1 MLALPEA
8 LVATPWGRFWDNLG
22 TSQVLL
28 GDNLDCLWTN
38 WWLPV
43 DYLGL
48 LWDHLGNIS
57 GLIRDYFGTFR
68 GEVGLSAVCDVD
80 KKFSQHHDPLSG
92 DLPTSPVEY
101 HEKQ

>member
-48 LWDHLGNIS
+48 LWDHLGNIL
-57 GLIRDYFGTFR
+57 GLICDYLGTFR
-68 GEVGLSAVCDVD
+68 GEGVLSAE
-80 KKFSQHHDPLSG
+80 KIQ
-92 DLPTSPVEY
+92 PTS
-101 HEKQ
+101 